1 MGSPQVKATSRS
13 AFGTPWLLAC
23 TLPAVLGYVVGER
36 ASSVL
41 VSPFLLVEGV
51 LLGVLQGLLL
61 ERLYGVGIFW
71 RWLAVTVPLVIVAPF
86 VGVAVGV
93 VFLWVTIAA
102 DALLQLLTHAG
113 PSLSAWGYF
122 IGLVMGFAGAGA
134 PVVVAQWLVV
144 RKQVGRR
151 WLWTFP
157 VPGLTYGLA
166 YMFWRDPHAEA
177 GSINV
182 EGLVVNLAL
191 ALVYGVI
198 TAGVIVTT
206 MPERPATAVEA

>member
-1 MGSPQVKATSRS
+1 
-13 AFGTPWLLAC
+13 
-23 TLPAVLGYVVGER
+23 
-36 ASSVL
+36 
-41 VSPFLLVEGV
+41 
-51 LLGVLQGLLL
+51 
-61 ERLYGVGIFW
+61 
-71 RWLAVTVPLVIVAPF
+71 
-86 VGVAVGV
+86 
-93 VFLWVTIAA
+93 
-102 DALLQLLTHAG
+102 
-113 PSLSAWGYF
+113 
-122 IGLVMGFAGAGA
+122 MGFAGAGA